1 MLYQAVK
8 KVNFKKLAFFDKI
21 KKGGETKMFKKTK
34 MKRDVVEVVNTD
46 ALVPQEHLLRK
57 IDQAIDFETVYDF
70 VEALYCSDNGRP
82 SADPVVLIKMV
93 FIQHFYGIP
102 SLRQTVRDIE
112 MNIAYRW
119 FLGIPLNEP
128 IPHFATISYAFKH
141 RFTERVVEQIFTLV
155 LSEVETAGYL
165 KPEVVFVDATHIK
178 ANANLKK
185 RVKKAIPGAAKTY
198 EDQLFKEINQDREAH
213 GKKPFKTQ
221 KPPKDRIV
229 SESTTDP
236 ECGVFQKG
244 EHRKCL
250 AYSAHTVCDGNNF
263 ILDTLLTPGNV
274 HDSQAFDALY
284 RSVTARYPMIRIVTA
299 DAGYKTPWI
308 AKLIFEDG
316 RIPSLPYKRPMTKK
330 GFYQK
335 YDYVYDDY
343 NDWIICPNLKTLYY
357 TTTDRR
363 GYRLY
368 QSIPYNCEQCPE
380 AHRKQ
385 CTESKVYEK
394 TVTRHIWEDYLEKAE
409 DVRHSSLGKT
419 TYALRS
425 QTIER
430 VFADAKEKH
439 AMRYTLYRGL
449 ESVTKWVR
457 LKYAA
462 MNLKKMALWK
472 AKSSDL
478 FWFWLFSTQR
488 TPSFA

>member
-1 MLYQAVK
+1 
-8 KVNFKKLAFFDKI
+8 
-21 KKGGETKMFKKTK
+21 MFKKSK

-57 IDQAIDFETVYDF
+57 IDQAIDFEAVYDF

-128 IPHFATISYAFKH
+128 IPHFATISYAFRH
-141 RFTERVVEQIFTLV
+141 RFTETVVEQIFTWV
-155 LSEVETAGYL
+155 LSEVERAGYL

-185 RVKKAIPGAAKTY
+185 KVKRAIPGAAKTY
-198 EDQLFKEINQDREAH
+198 EAQLFEEVNQDREKH
-213 GKKPFKTQ
+213 GKKPFNGP
-221 KPPKDRIV
+221 KPPKERGV
-229 SESTTDP
+229 NESTTDP
-236 ECGVFQKG
+236 ESGIFQKG
-244 EHRKCL
+244 EHRQCF
-250 AYSAHTVCDGNNF
+250 AYSAHTVCERNNF
-263 ILDTLLTPGNV
+263 VLEVTVTPGNV

-284 RSVTARYPMIRIVTA
+284 QRVTTRYPMIRVITG

-308 AKLIFEDG
+308 AKQIFEDG

-330 GFYQK
+330 GFYPK
-335 YDYVYDDY
+335 YEYVYDVY
-343 NDWIICPNLKTLYY
+343 NDWILCPNHQTLYDS
-357 TTTDRR
+357 TTHRQ
-363 GYRLY
+363 GYQIY
-368 QSIPYNCEQCPE
+368 KSIPFNCEQCPAE
-380 AHRKQ
+380 KRRH
-385 CTESKVYEK
+385 CTKSKTFEK
-394 TVTRHIWEDYLEKAE
+394 TVNRHIWEDYLERAE
-409 DVRHSSLGKT
+409 DVRHSPLGKIS
-419 TYALRS
+419 YALRS

-449 ESVTKWVR
+449 KAVTNWVR
-457 LKYAA
+457 LKVAA
-462 MNLKKMALWK
+462 MNLKKLALWK
-472 AKSSDL
+472 AKASCSFFFFVCSYKKNPD
-478 FWFWLFSTQR
+478 FS
-488 TPSFA
+488 F